1 VSVSVAFIAVLVGL
15 VVWGLL
21 VRRLTS
27 RPWEAQGAPPED
39 TAQGGALSVPP
50 AKIGLWLLLA
60 VISSLFGLFIS
71 AYYMRMGHAH
81 GDWSPVAL
89 PRVLW
94 LNTALLGL
102 SSVGMQAARVA
113 VRRAQT
119 DRVRIYLT
127 AGGLFAVAFL
137 VGQLWAWSQLN
148 ASGYFLGSPAAA
160 FFYLLTAV
168 HGLHLLGGLFV
179 WGKTMVRM
187 VPASL
192 EVLDV
197 RSSVE
202 LCTVYWHY
210 LLIVWLV
217 LFAVLLSTSA

>member
-1 VSVSVAFIAVLVGL
+1 MSLSIAFIGVVVGL

-21 VRRLTS
+21 VRKLTA
-27 RPWEAQGAPPED
+27 RPWEAQGAPAD
-39 TAQGGALSVPP
+39 TGHDEVGVPP
-50 AKIGLWLLLA
+50 AKIGLWVLLA
-60 VISSLFGLFIS
+60 VVSSLFGLFIS
-71 AYYMRMGHAH
+71 AYYMRMGHSH

-94 LNTALLGL
+94 LNTAALIL
-102 SSVGMQAARVA
+102 SSAGMQTARGA

-119 DRVRIYLT
+119 NRVRIGLVV
-127 AGGLFAVAFL
+127 GGLFAIAFL
-137 VGQLWAWSQLN
+137 AGQLLVWRELT
-148 ASGYFLGSPAAA
+148 ASGYFLGNPAAA

-168 HGLHLLGGLFV
+168 HGLHLLGGLLV
-179 WGKTMVRM
+179 WGKTVVRM
-187 VPASL
+187 VPAGV
-192 EVLDV
+192 EAIAV

-210 LLIVWLV
+210 LLLVWLV

>member
-1 VSVSVAFIAVLVGL
+1 MSISVAFIAVIVGL

-21 VRRLTS
+21 VRRLTA
-27 RPWEAQGAPPED
+27 RPWEAQGAPAD
-39 TAQGGALSVPP
+39 TGHGGVEGVPP

-60 VISSLFGLFIS
+60 VVTSLFGLFIS

-81 GDWSPVAL
+81 GDWSPVVL

-94 LNTALLGL
+94 LNTALLIL
-102 SSVGMQAARVA
+102 SSAGLQTARGA
-113 VRRAQT
+113 VRRGQS
-119 DRVRIYLT
+119 DRVRIGLIV
-127 AGGLFAVAFL
+127 GGLFAVAFL
-137 VGQLWAWSQLN
+137 AGQLLAWRELN
-148 ASGYFLGSPAAA
+148 ASGYFLGSAAAA

-179 WGKTMVRM
+179 WGKTTVKMVL
-187 VPASL
+187 AGA
-192 EVLDV
+192 EAIAV

>member
-21 VRRLTS
+21 VRRLTG
-27 RPWEAQGAPPED
+27 RPWEARGAPED
-39 TAQGGALSVPP
+39 TGHSGAMSVPP
-50 AKIGLWLLLA
+50 AKIGLWILLA
-60 VISSLFGLFIS
+60 VITSLFSLFIS

-81 GDWSPVAL
+81 GDWSPLAL

-102 SSVGMQAARVA
+102 SSVGMQAARGA
-113 VRRAQT
+113 VRRART
-119 DRVRIYLT
+119 DRVKVGLI

-137 VGQLWAWSQLN
+137 VGQLRAWSQLN
-148 ASGYFLGSPAAA
+148 ASGYFLMSPAAA

-168 HGLHLLGGLFV
+168 HGLHLLGGLLV
-179 WGKTMVRM
+179 WGKTMARM
-187 VPASL
+187 VPAGV
-192 EVLDV
+192 EAITV

>member
-1 VSVSVAFIAVLVGL
+1 VSVSLAFVAVLVGL

-21 VRRLTS
+21 VRRLAT
-27 RPWEAQGAPPED
+27 RPWETQGAPED
-39 TAQGGALSVPP
+39 TGHAGAVSVRP
-50 AKIGLWLLLA
+50 AKVGLWVLLA

-94 LNTALLGL
+94 LNTALLIL
-102 SSVGMQAARVA
+102 SSGGMQTARGA
-113 VRRAQT
+113 VQRAQT
-119 DRVRIYLT
+119 DRVRIALI

-137 VGQLWAWSQLN
+137 SGQLWAWRELN
-148 ASGYFLGSPAAA
+148 ASGYLLGSPAVA

-168 HGLHLLGGLFV
+168 HGLHLLGGLLV
-179 WGKTMVRM
+179 WGKTVVRL
-187 VPASL
+187 VPAGV
-192 EVLDV
+192 EAIDV
-197 RSSVE
+197 RSSIE

-210 LLIVWLV
+210 LLLVWLV

>member
-1 VSVSVAFIAVLVGL
+1 MSISVAFIAVIVGL

-27 RPWEAQGAPPED
+27 RPWEVQGAPAD
-39 TAQGGALSVPP
+39 TGHVDTTGVPP
-50 AKIGLWLLLA
+50 AKIGLWVLLA
-60 VISSLFGLFIS
+60 VVSSLFGLFIS

-81 GDWSPVAL
+81 GDWSPVPL

-94 LNTALLGL
+94 LNTAALIL
-102 SSVGMQAARVA
+102 SSAGMQTARGA

-119 DRVRIYLT
+119 HRVRIGLI

-137 VGQLWAWSQLN
+137 AGQLLAWRELT
-148 ASGYFLGSPAAA
+148 ASGYFPGTPAAA

-168 HGLHLLGGLFV
+168 HGLHLLGGLVV
-179 WGKTMVRM
+179 WGKTVVRL
-187 VPASL
+187 VPAGV
-192 EVLDV
+192 EAIAV

>member
-1 VSVSVAFIAVLVGL
+1 VSVSFAFIAILVGL

-27 RPWEAQGAPPED
+27 RPWETHGAPDD
-39 TAQGGALSVPP
+39 TGHGGAISVPP
-50 AKIGLWLLLA
+50 AKIGLWVLLA

-81 GDWSPVAL
+81 GDWNPVAL

-102 SSVGMQAARVA
+102 SSVGMQAARGA
-113 VRRAQT
+113 VRRGQT
-119 DRVRIYLT
+119 DRVRVGLI
-127 AGGLFAVAFL
+127 ASGLFAAAFL

-148 ASGYFLGSPAAA
+148 ASGYFLGAPAAA

-187 VPASL
+187 MPASV
-192 EVLDV
+192 EAIDV

>member
-1 VSVSVAFIAVLVGL
+1 MSVSFAFIAVLVGL

-21 VRRLTS
+21 IRRLTT
-27 RPWEAQGAPPED
+27 RPWETRGAPED
-39 TAQGGALSVPP
+39 LGHAGAVSGGP
-50 AKIGLWLLLA
+50 AKIGLWILLA
-60 VISSLFGLFIS
+60 VITSLFGLFIS

-81 GDWSPVAL
+81 GDWNPVPL

-94 LNTALLGL
+94 LNTAMLVL
-102 SSVGMQAARVA
+102 SSGSMQAAHGA
-113 VRRAQT
+113 VKGAQI
-119 DRVRIYLT
+119 DRVRIGLL
-127 AGGLFAVAFL
+127 AGGLFALAFL
-137 VGQLWAWSQLN
+137 VGQLWAWRQLN
-148 ASGYFLGSPAAA
+148 ATGYFLASPAVA

-179 WGKTMVRM
+179 WGKTLVRM
-187 VPASL
+187 VPAGV
-192 EVLDV
+192 EAIDV

-210 LLIVWLV
+210 LLLVWLV

>member
-1 VSVSVAFIAVLVGL
+1 MSLSVAFIAVIAGL

-21 VRRLTS
+21 VRRLTAK
-27 RPWEAQGAPPED
+27 PWEAQGAPAE
-39 TAQGGALSVPP
+39 TGHGEVGVPP
-50 AKIGLWLLLA
+50 AKIGLWVLLA
-60 VISSLFGLFIS
+60 VVSSLFGLFIS
-71 AYYMRMGHAH
+71 AYYMRMGHSH

-94 LNTALLGL
+94 LNTVALIL
-102 SSVGMQAARVA
+102 SSAGMQTARGA

-119 DRVRIYLT
+119 HRVKIGLIV
-127 AGGLFAVAFL
+127 GGLFAVAFL
-137 VGQLWAWSQLN
+137 AGQLLAWRELN

-168 HGLHLLGGLFV
+168 HGLHLLGGLLV
-179 WGKTMVRM
+179 LVKTVIRL
-187 VPASL
+187 VPAGV
-192 EVLDV
+192 EAIAV